1 MDFFQIATF
10 DCVVNLSA
18 DGEAAPSQHNQQEDS
33 PAEKLHFVV
42 AHNNFYY
49 APTTSRVEKKMAK
62 SDDICQNLK
71 TKIYSL

>member
-1 MDFFQIATF
+1 MDLFQVATF

-42 AHNNFYY
+42 AHNNFLLS
-49 APTTSRVEKKMAK
+49 AH
-62 SDDICQNLK
+62 
-71 TKIYSL
+71 KIPRREENGKEL